1 MKTPRLLKADEIS
14 VRVQSISDNG
24 GAVFL
29 LYKDARVDMAIL
41 DETYGPTNWMRTHE
55 AIDGKM
61 FCTISVWDDVK
72 KCWVCKQDVGVESN
86 MDATKGEASDAF
98 KRAGT
103 NWGIGRELYTAPFI
117 FVYLNEDE
125 TYTDKGKK
133 KAKSSFGLT
142 VKDIGYNEKNEINK
156 LVLVDRKG
164 AARFTMGKKTQ
175 KEETQEVPQQEKTK
189 YVSKSTL
196 IDNLCQ
202 RHNIKKETF
211 DHFLKLLQDEG
222 KIAKGTTE
230 AMTGEEFKQM
240 LSVIHQTLEQTKAS

>member
-14 VRVQSISDNG
+14 VRVQSIGDNG

-61 FCTISVWDDVK
+61 FCTISIWDEDK

-117 FVYLNEDE
+117 FVYLSEDE

-142 VKDIGYNEKNEINK
+142 VKDIGYNEKNEISR

-164 AARFTMGKKTQ
+164 VARYTMGKKTQ
-175 KEETQEVPQQEKTK
+175 KDEIQKEENSEDK
-189 YVSKSTL
+189 YRTER
-196 IDNLCQ
+196 IDALCE
-202 RHNIKKETF
+202 HHGVKKETF
-211 DHFLKLLQDEG
+211 DHFLKLLQDDG
-222 KIAKGTTE
+222 KAARKTIKL
-230 AMTGEEFKQM
+230 MTDDEFKQA
-240 LSVIHQTLEQTKAS
+240 LKLVHQALEQTKAS